1 MSNVKVLT
9 EIATE
14 RQLATNIRNSSY
26 SLTTLL
32 EGKIMEHVVTTV
44 KIRGNINRGRHG
56 ENNLDCFCHGMKKC
70 QHTH

>member
-44 KIRGNINRGRHG
+44 KIRGNINR
-56 ENNLDCFCHGMKKC
+56 EDTVKITLTAFVM
-70 QHTH
+70 Q

>member
-32 EGKIMEHVVTTV
+32 EGRIMEHVVTTV
-44 KIRGNINRGRHG
+44 KIRGNINR
-56 ENNLDCFCHGMKKC
+56 EDTVKITLTAFVM
-70 QHTH
+70 Q